1 MSAAWTVFRKELKDA
16 IRDRRTWLIV
26 LVSSML
32 AGPLSLLLL
41 STFIS
46 SVEESA
52 ARREVY
58 LAGGSSAPTLVNF
71 LERAGSNV
79 KDAPADYREQIKSG
93 RLQNAVIVVPAD
105 FESRLAAGE
114 SIRLDVVHDDTATK
128 AQPAVRAAITA
139 LRGFNRELGMQRLLA
154 RGVSPQLLTPLEID
168 EVNLASSQSRG
179 AQLLFL
185 VPWLALLGAVVG
197 AISVA
202 IDVTAGERE
211 RGSLEP
217 LLMNPVTTGSLV
229 LGKWSVVALCSAAVV
244 VLTLIGFRAA
254 MLLVRSER
262 LAALMQ
268 FGIAESALFIAML
281 LPFSA
286 MVAALN
292 MLAATYGRSHK
303 EAQTYASY
311 ITMVVNF
318 APIVPL
324 FLSIRDAAWQLFVP
338 AIAQQTVMMR
348 GLRGEAVTTI
358 DVLLP
363 GAIALAV
370 TTIALLA
377 QARLLRNER
386 IVFAR

>member
-1 MSAAWTVFRKELKDA
+1 M
-16 IRDRRTWLIV
+16 
-26 LVSSML
+26 
-32 AGPLSLLLL
+32 
-41 STFIS
+41 
-46 SVEESA
+46 
-52 ARREVY
+52 
-58 LAGGSSAPTLVNF
+58 
-71 LERAGSNV
+71 
-79 KDAPADYREQIKSG
+79 
-93 RLQNAVIVVPAD
+93 
-105 FESRLAAGE
+105 
-114 SIRLDVVHDDTATK
+114 
-128 AQPAVRAAITA
+128 
-139 LRGFNRELGMQRLLA
+139 
-154 RGVSPQLLTPLEID
+154 
-168 EVNLASSQSRG
+168 
-179 AQLLFL
+179 
-185 VPWLALLGAVVG
+185 
-197 AISVA
+197 
-202 IDVTAGERE
+202 
-211 RGSLEP
+211 
-217 LLMNPVTTGSLV
+217 
-229 LGKWSVVALCSAAVV
+229 
-244 VLTLIGFRAA
+244 IGFRAA

-348 GLRGEAVTTI
+348 GLRGEAVTAI

-370 TTIALLA
+370 TAIALLA